1 MAAYNVETSA
11 AGVRPSTTLA
21 CPICKSREISAYA
34 IVGEGSQRNGVET
47 YRVLRC
53 RAHGV
58 EFADAVP
65 VDSASDAA
73 RKGSLDRTY
82 GTLDEGTKAR
92 YADFMDRVE
101 RVVGAAPG
109 RLHDVGCG
117 NGQLLYEA
125 RRRGWQ
131 VQGND
136 LVGGVRSGLEQRGI
150 AFYHGSLAQLSPS
163 PESCDVVT
171 SFCVLP
177 HHLVEPDPEM
187 QAAYAMLKPGG
198 WLVLQLP
205 DNGTLRL
212 AGKAL
217 YALLAGFRPR
227 TARWILANLYGPGG
241 HQYAFNPTN
250 ITEYLEKI
258 GFAEIIIEPYY
269 PAVGPTL
276 ARFQS
281 AGLSTR
287 LAASASVRSLRLL
300 SRISGLPNH
309 MIAFAKKSRR
319 NSPSSVLGKKT
330 TAEADGNP
338 ACGRNHA

>member
-1 MAAYNVETSA
+1 MDANNVETSA
-11 AGVRPSTTLA
+11 AGDHSSTTVA
-21 CPICKSREISAYA
+21 CPICKSRKISAYS
-34 IVGEGSQRNGVET
+34 IVGEGSQQNGVES

-65 VDSASDAA
+65 VYACDAE
-73 RKGSLDRTY
+73 RKASLDKMY
-82 GTLDEGTKAR
+82 GPLGDGANVR
-92 YADFMDRVE
+92 YVDFMNRVE
-101 RVVGAAPG
+101 RVVGAMRG

-125 RRRGWQ
+125 RRRGWW

-136 LVGGVRSGLEQRGI
+136 LVEAVRTDLEQRGI
-150 AFYHGSLAQLSPS
+150 PFYHGSLTQLSLS

-177 HHLVEPDPEM
+177 HHLVEPDAEM
-187 QAAYAMLKPGG
+187 QAAYAMLRPGG

-205 DNGTLRL
+205 DNGTLRR
-212 AGKAL
+212 AGKSL

-241 HQYAFNPTN
+241 HQYAFNRTN
-250 ITEYLEKI
+250 ITEYLKKI
-258 GFAEIIIEPYY
+258 GYGQIFVESYY
-269 PAVGPTL
+269 PALGPTL

-287 LAASASVRSLRLL
+287 LAASAGVRSLRFLG
-300 SRISGLPNH
+300 RISRLPNH
-309 MIAFAKKSRR
+309 MIAFAKK
-319 NSPSSVLGKKT
+319 PSKH
-330 TAEADGNP
+330 P
-338 ACGRNHA
+338 